1 MLPVGSG
8 CLVFKLHDTVL
19 VVLQVFES
27 LGNLVVEAAK
37 KTLGLGGLLLEL
49 MLSITT
55 GISRAETLRRRFDRS
70 NITLTHANVTRS
82 RSIRLRVHVRLG
94 DGIGLEHGRVGR
106 GGWLAGELRATG
118 RLLDNCFSSL
128 DDLDGARLTV
138 NQLID
143 EHLLVTLLPGE
154 VLNGHLQ
161 LVERVLH
168 AKQVVQIEW
177 EVQDGLRLCLRR
189 VSLSAINMGVTLF
202 FVFLHLFAFIY
213 ILDSVCYYQ
222 FVCL

>member
-19 VVLQVFES
+19 VVLQVIES

-94 DGIGLEHGRVGR
+94 DSIGLEHGRVGR